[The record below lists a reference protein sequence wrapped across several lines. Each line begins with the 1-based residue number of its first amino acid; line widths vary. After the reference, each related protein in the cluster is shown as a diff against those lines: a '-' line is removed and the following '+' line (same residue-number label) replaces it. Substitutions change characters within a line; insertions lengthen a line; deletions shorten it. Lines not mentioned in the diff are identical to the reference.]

1 MLPSGIQKTKNKELG
16 WRPPKGIGA
25 NWECIIT
32 MANEPKNEN
41 EVVQRFTSMRQ
52 EVQTLYQKLSE
63 LDAELQE
70 HELVIKA
77 ISGMEEKRKCF
88 RLVGGVLVERYVLA
102 LARSGGLVEAATLSA
117 EIDPMI
123 DHRLAGFSRRHRS
136 PRNPR
141 ASSTYR

>member
-1 MLPSGIQKTKNKELG
+1 
-16 WRPPKGIGA
+16 
-25 NWECIIT
+25 

-77 ISGMEEKRKCF
+77 ISDMEEKRKCF
-88 RLVGGVLVERYVLA
+88 RLVGGVLVERTVGEVLPA
-102 LARSGGLVEAATLSA
+102 VNTNKQGIASIKEQLQKQFDSKKEELKAFQDKWKITVKNDNSQQNEAETSSGDNKGILA
-117 EIDPMI
+117 
-123 DHRLAGFSRRHRS
+123 
-136 PRNPR
+136 
-141 ASSTYR
+141 